1 MRGDSP
7 LMEGEGMDFWK
18 LVNDVAKAANE
29 LHREQ
34 LEREMDKLMSEIVAF
49 NIANAIDISLATGNR
64 EAFNKLV
71 GSE

>member
-1 MRGDSP
+1 MSSFGSFS
-7 LMEGEGMDFWK
+7 DFFT
-18 LVNDVAKAANE
+18 VVAKAIEIN
-29 LHREQ
+29 RVI
-34 LEREMDKLMSEIVAF
+34 EMDKLMSEVEAF

>member
-1 MRGDSP
+1 
-7 LMEGEGMDFWK
+7 MDFWK

-34 LEREMDKLMSEIVAF
+34 FEREMDKLMSEIEAF
-49 NIANAIDISLATGNR
+49 NIANAIDIALETGDR

>member
-1 MRGDSP
+1 MSGNSP

-34 LEREMDKLMSEIVAF
+34 LEIEMDKLMSEIEAF
-49 NIANAIDISLATGNR
+49 NIANAIDIALATGDR